1 MKILNFGSL
10 NIDHVYKVP
19 HFVKKGETLSSEDLK
34 QYPGGKG
41 LNQSIALAKAGMS
54 VWHAGVIGADGQLLS
69 DILTAAGV
77 HTELLH
83 TDTKTPTGHAIIQN
97 DVQGDNCIL
106 LYGGTNQQITTIYAD
121 EVLSHFG
128 SGDYL
133 VLQNEIN
140 QLSYI
145 IINAKAR
152 GMKIILNPSPMDAK
166 IFELPLHLIDLFFV
180 NEIEAAGLIKSKLS
194 DADISDNEK
203 LASRLQELFPE
214 NDFVLTLGEEGS
226 MYLSSDTQIYQP
238 AFKIKAV
245 DTTAAGDTFTGFFLS
260 GLLHG
265 KNIPAS
271 LELASKASAITC
283 SRAGAAVS
291 IPTMEEVK

>member
-1 MKILNFGSL
+1 MLFCDLQWRRRLHDGEGHLEHGHSFEGVGMKRQ
-10 NIDHVYKVP
+10 
-19 HFVKKGETLSSEDLK
+19 SEIFQRTKEK

-54 VWHAGVIGADGQLLS
+54 VWHAGVIGADGQFLS

-140 QLSYI
+140 QLS
-145 IINAKAR
+145 
-152 GMKIILNPSPMDAK
+152 
-166 IFELPLHLIDLFFV
+166 
-180 NEIEAAGLIKSKLS
+180 
-194 DADISDNEK
+194 
-203 LASRLQELFPE
+203 
-214 NDFVLTLGEEGS
+214 
-226 MYLSSDTQIYQP
+226 
-238 AFKIKAV
+238 
-245 DTTAAGDTFTGFFLS
+245 
-260 GLLHG
+260 
-265 KNIPAS
+265 
-271 LELASKASAITC
+271 
-283 SRAGAAVS
+283 
-291 IPTMEEVK
+291 

>member
-1 MKILNFGSL
+1 M
-10 NIDHVYKVP
+10 
-19 HFVKKGETLSSEDLK
+19 
-34 QYPGGKG
+34 
-41 LNQSIALAKAGMS
+41 
-54 VWHAGVIGADGQLLS
+54 
-69 DILTAAGV
+69 
-77 HTELLH
+77 
-83 TDTKTPTGHAIIQN
+83 
-97 DVQGDNCIL
+97 QGDNCIL

>member
-1 MKILNFGSL
+1 
-10 NIDHVYKVP
+10 
-19 HFVKKGETLSSEDLK
+19 
-34 QYPGGKG
+34 
-41 LNQSIALAKAGMS
+41 
-54 VWHAGVIGADGQLLS
+54 
-69 DILTAAGV
+69 
-77 HTELLH
+77 
-83 TDTKTPTGHAIIQN
+83 
-97 DVQGDNCIL
+97 
-106 LYGGTNQQITTIYAD
+106 
-121 EVLSHFG
+121 
-128 SGDYL
+128 
-133 VLQNEIN
+133 
-140 QLSYI
+140 
-145 IINAKAR
+145 
-152 GMKIILNPSPMDAK
+152 MKIILNPSPMDAK

-226 MYLSSDTQIYQP
+226 MYLPSDTQIYQP

>member
-54 VWHAGVIGADGQLLS
+54 VWHAGVIGADGQFLS

-128 SGDYL
+128 SGEMCIRDSSVIYP
-133 VLQNEIN
+133 VRSGI
-140 QLSYI
+140 
-145 IINAKAR
+145 
-152 GMKIILNPSPMDAK
+152 GC
-166 IFELPLHLIDLFFV
+166 V
-180 NEIEAAGLIKSKLS
+180 
-194 DADISDNEK
+194 IS
-203 LASRLQELFPE
+203 SFGIVRI
-214 NDFVLTLGEEGS
+214 GS
-226 MYLSSDTQIYQP
+226 CVTEPVESST
-238 AFKIKAV
+238 
-245 DTTAAGDTFTGFFLS
+245 
-260 GLLHG
+260 
-265 KNIPAS
+265 IPARS
-271 LELASKASAITC
+271 
-283 SRAGAAVS
+283 
-291 IPTMEEVK
+291 

>member
-54 VWHAGVIGADGQLLS
+54 VWHAGVIGADGQFLS

-83 TDTKTPTGHAIIQN
+83 TDTKMPTGHAIIQN

-106 LYGGTNQQITTIYAD
+106 LYGGTNQQITTTYAD

-180 NEIEAAGLIKSKLS
+180 NEIEAAGLIKSKLP
-194 DADISDNEK
+194 DAE
-203 LASRLQELFPE
+203 
-214 NDFVLTLGEEGS
+214 
-226 MYLSSDTQIYQP
+226 IYQP

>member
-54 VWHAGVIGADGQLLS
+54 VWHAGVIGADGQFLS

-106 LYGGTNQQITTIYAD
+106 LYGGTNQQITTI
-121 EVLSHFG
+121 
-128 SGDYL
+128 
-133 VLQNEIN
+133 
-140 QLSYI
+140 
-145 IINAKAR
+145 
-152 GMKIILNPSPMDAK
+152 
-166 IFELPLHLIDLFFV
+166 
-180 NEIEAAGLIKSKLS
+180 
-194 DADISDNEK
+194 
-203 LASRLQELFPE
+203 
-214 NDFVLTLGEEGS
+214 
-226 MYLSSDTQIYQP
+226 
-238 AFKIKAV
+238 
-245 DTTAAGDTFTGFFLS
+245 
-260 GLLHG
+260 
-265 KNIPAS
+265 
-271 LELASKASAITC
+271 
-283 SRAGAAVS
+283 
-291 IPTMEEVK
+291 

>member
-1 MKILNFGSL
+1 MSLPIALGCIIAALVVGCILGGLYRKKVSEREIGSAEEKAKQII
-10 NIDHVYKVP
+10 NDAYKSAES
-19 HFVKKGETLSSEDLK
+19 KRRETLLEAKEEIHKSRTEYEREVKERRAELQK
-34 QYPGGKG
+34 QERRLQQKEETLDRKTDTLDKKTDA
-41 LNQSIALAKAGMS
+41 LNQKIAA
-54 VWHAGVIGADGQLLS
+54 I
-69 DILTAAGV
+69 
-77 HTELLH
+77 
-83 TDTKTPTGHAIIQN
+83 DTK
-97 DVQGDNCIL
+97 
-106 LYGGTNQQITTIYAD
+106 
-121 EVLSHFG
+121 
-128 SGDYL
+128 
-133 VLQNEIN
+133 QNEIN

-145 IINAKAR
+145 IIKAKAR
-152 GMKIILNPSPMDAK
+152 GMKIILNPSPKDAK

-194 DADISDNEK
+194 NADISDNEK

-271 LELASKASAITC
+271 L
-283 SRAGAAVS
+283 
-291 IPTMEEVK
+291 